1 MDRVTTTSRRSAAAE
16 PAAGQRPI
24 RRQTVT
30 ALTVEALREKI
41 LRGDYPEG
49 APLRQDTLA
58 AELGVSRIPVREAL
72 RQLEAEGLVTFVP
85 HFGAVV
91 SSLSLSEIKELFELR
106 ALLETDLL
114 RRAIPRIREEE
125 LDRADEILDQYDTA
139 IRERNVALWGELNWR
154 FHSTLLLPADRPLT
168 MGVVQNLKNQSDR
181 YTRLQLSLTHRES
194 RAAQEHREIAR
205 AVRERDVEQACAL
218 LAAHII
224 SAGRVLVEFLRE
236 HRSRS
241 EEGS

>member
-1 MDRVTTTSRRSAAAE
+1 
-16 PAAGQRPI
+16 
-24 RRQTVT
+24 
-30 ALTVEALREKI
+30 
-41 LRGDYPEG
+41 
-49 APLRQDTLA
+49 
-58 AELGVSRIPVREAL
+58 
-72 RQLEAEGLVTFVP
+72 
-85 HFGAVV
+85 
-91 SSLSLSEIKELFELR
+91 
-106 ALLETDLL
+106 
-114 RRAIPRIREEE
+114 
-125 LDRADEILDQYDTA
+125 
-139 IRERNVALWGELNWR
+139 LWGELNWR